1 VIKALRAARTRKS
14 ASSRAS
20 MDALFQREPMPYA
33 SGHARDEATAPDM
46 EQLRGLHTMMGV
58 AHAALGELLAN
69 DEFSF
74 LTARANA
81 SNIAEYATQIYDM
94 LLSAVQ
100 TTDND
105 VGEVTPRSVVKPA
118 GPTDVDHRKDFK
130 SGAKDGPIDEP
141 FGQRDSRKPGGA
153 ADSAL
158 FDAKKLFQK

>member
-1 VIKALRAARTRKS
+1 VNKALRAARTRKS

-20 MDALFQREPMPYA
+20 LDALFQREPVPYA

-94 LLSAVQ
+94 LPSAVE
-100 TTDND
+100 TTGND
-105 VGEVTPRSVVKPA
+105 VGEVTPRSVVKTA
-118 GPTDVDHRKDFK
+118 GPTEVDHRNDFK
-130 SGAKDGPIDEP
+130 TAKDGPIDDP
-141 FGQRDSRKPGGA
+141 WAGQRGH
-153 ADSAL
+153 DSAL
-158 FDAKKLFQK
+158 FDAEKLFQK